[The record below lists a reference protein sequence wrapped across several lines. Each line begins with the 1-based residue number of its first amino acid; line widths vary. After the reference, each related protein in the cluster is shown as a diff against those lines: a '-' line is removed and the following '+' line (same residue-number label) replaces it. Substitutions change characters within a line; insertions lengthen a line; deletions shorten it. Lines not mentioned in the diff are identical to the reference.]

1 MLVVLHPLGCTMSE
15 CEPGCGDC
23 FPVPVPE
30 FGTTQTRLVGSSS
43 PAPVSAC
50 PLTAQ
55 LLVASRTPASSSA
68 MPGWRRPV
76 RAVRG
81 RGHTQCCEQR
91 ARRAYR
97 R

>member
-43 PAPVSAC
+43 PAPSVGVS
-50 PLTAQ
+50 LD
-55 LLVASRTPASSSA
+55 SPA
-68 MPGWRRPV
+68 PGGQPDP
-76 RAVRG
+76 G
-81 RGHTQCCEQR
+81 Q
-91 ARRAYR
+91 
-97 R
+97 